1 MGEHELESAVHELN
15 KKNRTVCDDCSRR
28 GQCYKEGRL
37 SVYTTL
43 SDFAKEEAYDYKGS
57 HAIRSI
63 GEMCPRAGERMKQ
76 HGKSICM

>member
-37 SVYTTL
+37 IVFTTL
-43 SDFAKEEAYDYKGS
+43 SDFETEEAYGYEGS
-57 HAIRSI
+57 HAMRGM
-63 GEMCPRAGERMKQ
+63 GETCPRAGERMKQ
-76 HGKSICM
+76 NG